1 MATTVIDCGYINPGG
16 TEGLEKLVHTG
27 AGRLLGFLVSSPQA
41 GCTTITFYDAT
52 SAAAGYEILA
62 VCVWSANR
70 PFYLMFP
77 RHQSLTFQTG
87 LYIEPNNAKVAIWAV
102 LYP

>member
-27 AGRLLGFLVSSPQA
+27 AGRLLGFLASY
-41 GCTTITFYDAT
+41 TTSAVTVTFYDAT
-52 SAAAGYEILA
+52 SAAAGYEILEIDLNA
-62 VCVWSANR
+62 GIG
-70 PFYLMFP
+70 PFYVMFP

-87 LYIEPNNAKVAIWAV
+87 LYVETNSAKVAIWAV
-102 LYP
+102 LYS